1 MKVGAA
7 DAQGGPEAYDVS
19 ELTIDPDDRARAPRR
34 RDRLALREQSNRDF
48 EFMVGTDAARVGAG
62 STRNRLVR
70 SVKTPWTGFLDDDV
84 LRPDCVE
91 FFYAD
96 RGDADVLIFKM
107 DHPTMG
113 ILPRVPVVEWSNVG
127 ISFAAKTSLMRAV
140 PFFNEDER
148 EGDYANEDFAM
159 LKELEDGALIEFSD
173 YVGYEVRGR
182 WR

>member
-1 MKVGAA
+1 
-7 DAQGGPEAYDVS
+7 VS
-19 ELTIDPDDRARAPRR
+19 ELTIVIPTIGRAR
-34 RDRLALREQSNRDF
+34 LADAIASLREQSNQDF
-48 EFMVGTDAARVGAG
+48 EFIVGTDAARVGAG

-70 SVKTPWTGFLDDDV
+70 SVKTPWTGFLDDDDV
-84 LRPDCVE
+84 LRPDYVE

-127 ISFAAKTSLMRAV
+127 ISFAAKTSLLREV

-148 EGDYANEDFAM
+148 EGEYANEDFAM
-159 LKELEDGALIEFSD
+159 LKELEDRGALIEFSD

-182 WR
+182 WRWRCS